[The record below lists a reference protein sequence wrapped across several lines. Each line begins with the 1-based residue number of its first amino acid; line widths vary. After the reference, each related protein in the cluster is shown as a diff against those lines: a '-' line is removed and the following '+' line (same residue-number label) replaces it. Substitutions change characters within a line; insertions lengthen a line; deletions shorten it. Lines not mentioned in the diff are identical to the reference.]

1 MNSIT
6 QNFRSKIF
14 AGLAALLPLYL
25 TFFVIKFLFVTLE
38 EMSDPLLKRFNL
50 EIPGL
55 GIILTVVLIYILGFL
70 VTNFLGRKIFNLG
83 ERIVKKVPIVNMIYT
98 TLKQI
103 TDTFTKGSTDA
114 FEGAVYIQYPR
125 QGLWTMA
132 FISGES
138 KTKDGVQNYHLIVTP
153 TPNPTTGFILI
164 IPECKKYL
172 LYQIE
177 SLGDKTVSISPS
189 QENKVIGTFFLNIL
203 FISSSDFPAFFNF
216 R

>member
-6 QNFRSKIF
+6 QNFRSKLF
-14 AGLAALLPLYL
+14 AGLATLLPLYL

-50 EIPGL
+50 DIPGL
-55 GIILTVVLIYILGFL
+55 GIILTVLLIYILGFL

-138 KTKDGVQNYHLIVTP
+138 KTKDGVPYYHLFVPT
-153 TPNPTTGFILI
+153 TPNPTSG
-164 IPECKKYL
+164 
-172 LYQIE
+172 
-177 SLGDKTVSISPS
+177 
-189 QENKVIGTFFLNIL
+189 FFLMIPQADTVATGMSVEEGL
-203 FISSSDFPAFFNF
+203 KTIISGGLLAPEENPLP
-216 R
+216 

>member
-6 QNFRSKIF
+6 QNFRSKLF
-14 AGLAALLPLYL
+14 AGVATLLPLYL

-38 EMSDPLLKRFNL
+38 EMSDPILKRFNL
-50 EIPGL
+50 DIPGL
-55 GIILTVVLIYILGFL
+55 GIILTVLLIYILGFL

-138 KTKDGVQNYHLIVTP
+138 KTKDGVPYYHLFVPT
-153 TPNPTTGFILI
+153 TPNPTSG
-164 IPECKKYL
+164 
-172 LYQIE
+172 
-177 SLGDKTVSISPS
+177 
-189 QENKVIGTFFLNIL
+189 FFLMIPQADTVATGMSVEDGL
-203 FISSSDFPAFFNF
+203 KTIISGGLLAPDENPLP
-216 R
+216 

>member
-38 EMSDPLLKRFNL
+38 EMSDPILKRFNL
-50 EIPGL
+50 DIPGL
-55 GIILTVVLIYILGFL
+55 GIILTVLLIYILGFL
-70 VTNFLGRKIFNLG
+70 VTNFLGRKIFNIG

-114 FEGAVYIQYPR
+114 FVGAVYIQYPR

-138 KTKDGVQNYHLIVTP
+138 KTKDGVPYYHLFVPT
-153 TPNPTTGFILI
+153 TPNPTSG
-164 IPECKKYL
+164 
-172 LYQIE
+172 
-177 SLGDKTVSISPS
+177 
-189 QENKVIGTFFLNIL
+189 FFLMIPQADTVATGMSVEEGL
-203 FISSSDFPAFFNF
+203 KTIISGGLLAPKENPLP
-216 R
+216 

>member
-6 QNFRSKIF
+6 QNFRSKLF
-14 AGLAALLPLYL
+14 AGLATLLPLYL

-38 EMSDPLLKRFNL
+38 EMSDPILKRFNL
-50 EIPGL
+50 DIPGL

-83 ERIVKKVPIVNMIYT
+83 ERIVKKVPIVNIIYT

-138 KTKDGVQNYHLIVTP
+138 KTKDGVPYYHLFVPT
-153 TPNPTTGFILI
+153 TPNPTSG
-164 IPECKKYL
+164 
-172 LYQIE
+172 
-177 SLGDKTVSISPS
+177 
-189 QENKVIGTFFLNIL
+189 FFLMIPQADTVATGMSVEEGL
-203 FISSSDFPAFFNF
+203 KTIISGGLLAPDENPLP
-216 R
+216 

>member
-6 QNFRSKIF
+6 QNFRSKLF
-14 AGLAALLPLYL
+14 AGVATLLPLYL

-83 ERIVKKVPIVNMIYT
+83 ERIVKKVPIVNIIYT

-138 KTKDGVQNYHLIVTP
+138 KTKDGVPYNHLFVPT
-153 TPNPTTGFILI
+153 TPNPTSG
-164 IPECKKYL
+164 
-172 LYQIE
+172 
-177 SLGDKTVSISPS
+177 
-189 QENKVIGTFFLNIL
+189 FFLMIPQADTVATGMSVEDGL
-203 FISSSDFPAFFNF
+203 KTIISGGLLAPEENPLP
-216 R
+216 

>member
-6 QNFRSKIF
+6 QNFRSKLF
-14 AGLAALLPLYL
+14 AGVATLLPLYL

-50 EIPGL
+50 DIPGL
-55 GIILTVVLIYILGFL
+55 GIILTVLLIYILGFL

-138 KTKDGVQNYHLIVTP
+138 KTKDGVPYYHLFVPT
-153 TPNPTTGFILI
+153 TPNPTSG
-164 IPECKKYL
+164 
-172 LYQIE
+172 
-177 SLGDKTVSISPS
+177 
-189 QENKVIGTFFLNIL
+189 FFLMIPQADTVATGMSVEDAL
-203 FISSSDFPAFFNF
+203 KIIISGGLLAPEENPLP
-216 R
+216 